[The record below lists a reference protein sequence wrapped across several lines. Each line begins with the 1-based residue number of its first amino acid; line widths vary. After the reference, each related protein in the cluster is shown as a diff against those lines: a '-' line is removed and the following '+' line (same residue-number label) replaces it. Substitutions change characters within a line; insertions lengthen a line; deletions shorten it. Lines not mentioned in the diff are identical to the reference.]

1 MIPGHK
7 GYVKTSILYMVYD
20 DMLANEICGVIS
32 SRYKV
37 LTTGRSKVVKEL
49 YFIEVEGNVKEDVEK
64 FIGDKTIWYKV
75 DVLEFK

>member
-7 GYVKTSILYMVYD
+7 GYVKTSVLYMTYD
-20 DMLANEICGVIS
+20 EGLANGVREMIS

-37 LTTGRSKVVKEL
+37 LSFSRSKVVKEL
-49 YFIEVEGNVKEDVEK
+49 YFIEVEGNVKEEVEALIK
-64 FIGDKTIWYKV
+64 DKPIWYKI

>member
-7 GYVKTSILYMVYD
+7 GYVKTSITYVTYD
-20 DMLANEICGVIS
+20 EAVANSLREEIS

-37 LTTGRSKVVKEL
+37 LTFSKSKVVNGL
-49 YFIEVEGNVKEDVEK
+49 YFVEVEGNFKDEVEK
-64 FIGDKTIWYKV
+64 LVNGKVIWYKV